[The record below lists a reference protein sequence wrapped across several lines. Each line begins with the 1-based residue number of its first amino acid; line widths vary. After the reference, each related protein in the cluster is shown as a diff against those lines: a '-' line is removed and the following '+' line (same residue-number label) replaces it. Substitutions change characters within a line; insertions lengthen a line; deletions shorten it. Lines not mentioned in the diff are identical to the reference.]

1 MWFKVVSVVLL
12 ASQLASA
19 SLECDGSGI
28 NVDGF
33 IERPSKTKAALGE
46 FPWVVALFK
55 KDAANP
61 HCAGS
66 IIDDSTVVT
75 TAFCVKQ

>member
-28 NVDGF
+28 NEGF
-33 IERPSKTKAALGE
+33 IDRPSKTKAALGE
-46 FPWVVALFK
+46 FPWVVALYK
-55 KDAANP
+55 KDSVNP